1 MGKNEFDRAVVAA
14 LKILNKFSGWGLSA
28 GFVYT
33 TEEGFLKFYGS
44 EAIGT
49 VIDKY
54 QAEITT
60 HPSFSHRSED
70 DHDGPDCITEEAG
83 QMVLFFIVIH
93 MQLVFVFKFLEFVEF
108 I

>member
-83 QMVLFFIVIH
+83 QMVLFFYCNPYAIGFCI
-93 MQLVFVFKFLEFVEF
+93 
-108 I
+108 